1 MLNGGKEDGQG
12 WWRTERER
20 ERDRE
25 RERERQR
32 DDPMLET
39 HTSDN
44 AIVHPKFY
52 ILLLFMH

>member
-1 MLNGGKEDGQG
+1 MGARRTDRGGGGQ
-12 WWRTERER
+12 
-20 ERDRE
+20 RE
-25 RERERQR
+25 RERERER